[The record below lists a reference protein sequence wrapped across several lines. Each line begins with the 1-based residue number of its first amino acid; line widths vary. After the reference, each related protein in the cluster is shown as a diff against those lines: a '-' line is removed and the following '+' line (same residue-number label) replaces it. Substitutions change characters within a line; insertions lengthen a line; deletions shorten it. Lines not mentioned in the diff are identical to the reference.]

1 MAWKQ
6 LVQPSINISAQAG
19 MCLQYVDNATN
30 ATSRTYT
37 AQIAYNT
44 ANAKGW
50 VRANQEYPRGVWF
63 VMFWSIDNGEYRG
76 LGHVALAY
84 VGNDGAIQIHD
95 SEVHRNARQ
104 PYNSLQELANW
115 FESVGT
121 RLTFLGWSVGCDG
134 TILIEETRENK
145 AKNKGETIMYI
156 AKCVGGDTNKK
167 VKNGTYV
174 LINLARGT
182 YNVINGQEQIDA
194 VVDSY
199 RDATGQEIVRKE
211 LNYMTI
217 FNLIYGAGL
226 DYR

>member
-6 LVQPSINISAQAG
+6 LIQPNINIQAQAG

-44 ANAKGW
+44 AKGNGW
-50 VRANQEYPRGVWF
+50 VRANQNYPRGVWF
-63 VMFWSIDNGEYRG
+63 VMFLSIDNGDYQG

-84 VGNDGAIQIHD
+84 VNDNGVMQIHD
-95 SEVHRNARQ
+95 SEVHRNARE
-104 PYNSLQELANW
+104 PYRSLQELANW
-115 FESVGT
+115 FGSVGT
-121 RLTFLGWSVGCDG
+121 RLTFLGWSIGVDG
-134 TILIEETRENK
+134 TILIEETQENK

-167 VKNGTYV
+167 IKDGTYV
-174 LINLARGT
+174 LINLSRGT
-182 YNVINGQEQIDA
+182 YNVINGQDQVDA

>member
-50 VRANQEYPRGVWF
+50 VRSNQEYPRGVWL

-134 TILIEETRENK
+134 TILIEETHENK

-167 VKNGTYV
+167 VKSGTYV

-217 FNLIYGAGL
+217 INLIYGAGL